1 MKSVTLYFRKGAAAL
16 LLLLAALPL
25 SGQVKDRQH
34 SDRLESAR
42 KLYYNGSYYA
52 AEKAFTELGKESLRA
67 LDMTE
72 IEAYKV
78 MCAIALDK
86 VNAEGQ
92 VNTFCSKYPN
102 APQQSM
108 VREALAS
115 RYFDTGHYV
124 EALEVY
130 NNIDPTHLYRGQRTG
145 FTFKKAYWPP
155 RIRNIRFPPP
165 TTRATSTISA
175 SSSSRRCRCSKRWG
189 RATSSRRW
197 PAISPWRAS

>member
-1 MKSVTLYFRKGAAAL
+1 MMKSVSEYLRNGAAVL
-16 LLLLAALPL
+16 LLLLAVLPA

-42 KLYYNGSYYA
+42 KLYYSGSYYA
-52 AEKAFTELGKESLRA
+52 AEKAFTELGKEASRD
-67 LDMTE
+67 LDRTE

-86 VNAEGQ
+86 VNAEGL

-115 RYFDTGHYV
+115 RYFDTGKYP
-124 EALEVY
+124 EALAIY
-130 NNIDPTHLYRGQRTG
+130 NTIDRNHLYKTQRTG
-145 FTFKKAYWPP
+145 YTFKKAYSNL
-155 RIRNIRFPPP
+155 R
-165 TTRATSTISA
+165 TGGYDRAA
-175 SSSSRRCRCSKRWG
+175 EG
-189 RATSSRRW
+189 
-197 PAISPWRAS
+197 